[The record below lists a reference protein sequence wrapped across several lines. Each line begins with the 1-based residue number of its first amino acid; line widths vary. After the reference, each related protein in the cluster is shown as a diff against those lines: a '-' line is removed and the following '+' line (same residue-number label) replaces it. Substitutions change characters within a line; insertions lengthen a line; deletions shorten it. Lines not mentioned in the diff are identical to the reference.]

1 MTKKKNWFK
10 QGRDDASKGGKY
22 DPPSD
27 AFWSSDAETRD
38 AYIDAYSR
46 GYRDA
51 ELVPRRFDVQGA
63 YLRRTDLSLANL
75 EGANLSNADF
85 SNANFR
91 GANFKN
97 AKLSGTI
104 LKGADLTDAR
114 NLTSPQLRTAV
125 LDETTKLPKEFTLE
139 EIRQN

>member
-10 QGRDDASKGGKY
+10 QGWDDASKGA
-22 DPPSD
+22 PPWD
-27 AFWSSDAETRD
+27 AWSSSFAETRV
-38 AYIDAYSR
+38 AYDR

-51 ELVPRRFDVQGA
+51 ELAPRRFDVQGA

-91 GANFKN
+91 GANFKDT
-97 AKLSGTI
+97 KLSGTI
-104 LKGADLTDAR
+104 LKGADLTDAK

-139 EIRQN
+139 DIRQN

>member
-10 QGRDDASKGGKY
+10 QGWDDASKGDKY
-22 DPPSD
+22 DPPSK
-27 AFWSSDAETRD
+27 AFWSLSLDAETRD
-38 AYIDAYSR
+38 EYKR
-46 GYRDA
+46 GYRDG
-51 ELVPRRFDVQGA
+51 ELAPRRFDVQGA

-85 SNANFR
+85 SNADFR